1 VLNKGLISDKNLSEK
16 SLSLGMLIVAIV
28 GIAFAT
34 STSILNNNQLEAQQQ
49 QQQQQTQTSMPH
61 NAKGHESHQAV
72 HMQNLTQGVVYNGT
86 VTFNSSKAVDIIAY
100 DDVTGQQQQNVS
112 ATANVWDVN
121 GNKYAPKTLMKNVTE
136 GTVNFQ
142 GAGILT
148 HSTSSQPY
156 TVTFTINAAPIKQ

>member
-1 VLNKGLISDKNLSEK
+1 MLNKGLISNKNLSEK
-16 SLSLGMLIVAIV
+16 SLSLGLLIVAIV

-49 QQQQQTQTSMPH
+49 QQTQTSMPH

-72 HMQNLTQGVVYNGT
+72 YIQNASQGVVYNGT
-86 VTFNSSKAVDIIAY
+86 ATFNSSKPVDIIAIE
-100 DDVTGQQQQNVS
+100 DVTGQQQQNVS
-112 ATANVWDVN
+112 ATANVWDVS
-121 GNKYAPKTLMKNVTE
+121 GIKYAPKTLMKNVTE

-142 GAGILT
+142 GAGILM

-156 TVTFTINAAPIKQ
+156 NGTFTINAAPIKQ

>member
-1 VLNKGLISDKNLSEK
+1 MTSDKNLPEQ
-16 SLSLGMLIVAIV
+16 SLSLGLLLVAIV

-49 QQQQQTQTSMPH
+49 QQTQTSMPH

-72 HMQNLTQGVVYNGT
+72 QLQNASQGVVYNGT
-86 VTFNSSKAVDIIAY
+86 VTFNTSKPVDIIAY
-100 DDVTGQQQQNVS
+100 DDVTGQQQQNTS

-121 GNKYAPKTLMKNVTE
+121 GNKFAPKTLMKNVTE
-136 GTVNFQ
+136 GTVNFE

-148 HSTSSQPY
+148 HSTLSQPY

>member
-1 VLNKGLISDKNLSEK
+1 LTSEKNLSEK
-16 SLSLGMLIVAIV
+16 SLGLGLLIVAIV

-49 QQQQQTQTSMPH
+49 QQQQQTQTSLPH

-72 HMQNLTQGVVYNGT
+72 HLQNASQGVVYNGT
-86 VTFNSSKAVDIIAY
+86 VTFNTSKPVDIIAY
-100 DDVTGQQQQNVS
+100 DDVTGQQQQQNTS

-136 GTVNFQ
+136 GTVNFE

-148 HSTSSQPY
+148 HSTLSQPY

>member
-1 VLNKGLISDKNLSEK
+1 MLNKGLISNKNLSEK
-16 SLSLGMLIVAIV
+16 SLSLGLLIVAIV

-49 QQQQQTQTSMPH
+49 QQTQTSMPH

-72 HMQNLTQGVVYNGT
+72 YMQNASQGVVYNGT
-86 VTFNSSKAVDIIAY
+86 ATFNSSKPVDIIAI
-100 DDVTGQQQQNVS
+100 DDVTGQQQQQNVS
-112 ATANVWDVN
+112 ATANVWDVS
-121 GNKYAPKTLMKNVTE
+121 GIKYAPKTLMKNVTE

-142 GAGILT
+142 GAGILM

-156 TVTFTINAAPIKQ
+156 NGTFTINAAPIKQ

>member
-1 VLNKGLISDKNLSEK
+1 MTSVKNLSEK
-16 SLSLGMLIVAIV
+16 SLSLGLLLVAIV

-49 QQQQQTQTSMPH
+49 QTQTSMPH

-72 HMQNLTQGVVYNGT
+72 QLQNASQGVVYNGT
-86 VTFNSSKAVDIIAY
+86 VTFNSSKPVDIIAY
-100 DDVTGQQQQNVS
+100 DDVTGQQLQQNTS
-112 ATANVWDVN
+112 ATATVWEVN

-136 GTVNFQ
+136 GTVNFE

-148 HSTSSQPY
+148 HSTLSQPY
-156 TVTFTINAAPIKQ
+156 TVTFTINAVPIKQ

>member
-1 VLNKGLISDKNLSEK
+1 MTSDKNLPEQ
-16 SLSLGMLIVAIV
+16 SLSLGLLLVAIV

-49 QQQQQTQTSMPH
+49 QQTQTSMPH

-72 HMQNLTQGVVYNGT
+72 QLQNASQGVVYNGT
-86 VTFNSSKAVDIIAY
+86 VTFNTSKPVDIIAY
-100 DDVTGQQQQNVS
+100 DDVTGQQQQQNTS
-112 ATANVWDVN
+112 ATAHVWDVN

-136 GTVNFQ
+136 GTVNFE

-148 HSTSSQPY
+148 HSTLSQPY

>member
-1 VLNKGLISDKNLSEK
+1 LTSVKNLSEK
-16 SLSLGMLIVAIV
+16 SLSLGLLLVAIV

-49 QQQQQTQTSMPH
+49 QQTQTSMPH

-72 HMQNLTQGVVYNGT
+72 QLQNASQGAVYNGT
-86 VTFNSSKAVDIIAY
+86 VTFNSSKPVDIIAY

-142 GAGILT
+142 GAGILM
-148 HSTSSQPY
+148 HSTLSQPY
-156 TVTFTINAAPIKQ
+156 NVTFTINAAPIKQ

>member
-1 VLNKGLISDKNLSEK
+1 LISNKNLSEK
-16 SLSLGMLIVAIV
+16 SLSLGLLIVAIL

-49 QQQQQTQTSMPH
+49 QSQTSMPH

-72 HMQNLTQGVVYNGT
+72 QMINSSQGVVYNGT
-86 VTFNSSKAVDIIAY
+86 VTFNTSKPVDIIAIE
-100 DDVTGQQQQNVS
+100 DVTGQQQNVS

-121 GNKYAPKTLMKNVTE
+121 GNKFAPKTLMKNVTE

-156 TVTFTINAAPIKQ
+156 NATFTINAAPIKQ

>member
-1 VLNKGLISDKNLSEK
+1 MISNKNLSEK
-16 SLSLGMLIVAIV
+16 SLSLGLLIVAIV

-49 QQQQQTQTSMPH
+49 QQTQTSMPQ

-72 HMQNLTQGVVYNGT
+72 YMQNASQGVVYNGT
-86 VTFNSSKAVDIIAY
+86 ATFNSSNPVDIIAI
-100 DDVTGQQQQNVS
+100 DDVTGQQQNVS

-142 GAGILT
+142 GAGILM

-156 TVTFTINAAPIKQ
+156 NGTFTINAAPIKQ

>member
-1 VLNKGLISDKNLSEK
+1 MLNKGLISNKNLSEK
-16 SLSLGMLIVAIV
+16 SLSLGLLIVAIV

-49 QQQQQTQTSMPH
+49 QTQTSMPH

-72 HMQNLTQGVVYNGT
+72 QLQNASQGVVYNGT
-86 VTFNSSKAVDIIAY
+86 VTFNSSKPVDIIAY
-100 DDVTGQQQQNVS
+100 DDVTGQQLQQNTS
-112 ATANVWDVN
+112 ATANLWDVN

-142 GAGILT
+142 GAGILM

-156 TVTFTINAAPIKQ
+156 NVTFAINAAPIKQ

>member
-1 VLNKGLISDKNLSEK
+1 MISNKNLSEK
-16 SLSLGMLIVAIV
+16 SLSLGLLIVAIV

-49 QQQQQTQTSMPH
+49 QTQTSMPH

-72 HMQNLTQGVVYNGT
+72 YMQNASQGVVYNGT
-86 VTFNSSKAVDIIAY
+86 VTFNTSKPVDIIAY
-100 DDVTGQQQQNVS
+100 DDVTGQQQQQNTS

-136 GTVNFQ
+136 GTVNFE

-148 HSTSSQPY
+148 HSTLSQPY
-156 TVTFTINAAPIKQ
+156 TVTFTINAVPIKQ

>member
-1 VLNKGLISDKNLSEK
+1 VLNKGLISKKNLSEK
-16 SLSLGMLIVAIV
+16 SLSLGLLIVAIV

-34 STSILNNNQLEAQQQ
+34 STSVINNNQLEAQ

-72 HMQNLTQGVVYNGT
+72 YMQNASQGVVYNGT
-86 VTFNSSKAVDIIAY
+86 ATFNSSKPVDIIAIE
-100 DDVTGQQQQNVS
+100 DVTGQQQQNVS
-112 ATANVWDVN
+112 ATANVWDVS
-121 GNKYAPKTLMKNVTE
+121 GIKYAPKTLMKNVTE

-142 GAGILT
+142 GAGILM

-156 TVTFTINAAPIKQ
+156 NGTFTINAAPIKQ

>member
-1 VLNKGLISDKNLSEK
+1 MLNKGLISNKNLSEK
-16 SLSLGMLIVAIV
+16 SLSLGLLIVAIV

-49 QQQQQTQTSMPH
+49 QTQTSMPH

-72 HMQNLTQGVVYNGT
+72 HMQNASQGVVYNGT
-86 VTFNSSKAVDIIAY
+86 VTFSTSKPVDIIAIE
-100 DDVTGQQQQNVS
+100 DVTGQQQQNVS

-121 GNKYAPKTLMKNVTE
+121 GNKFAPKTLMKNVTE

-156 TVTFTINAAPIKQ
+156 NATFTINAAPIKQ

>member
-1 VLNKGLISDKNLSEK
+1 VLNKGLISNKNLSEK
-16 SLSLGMLIVAIV
+16 SLSLGLLIVAIV

-34 STSILNNNQLEAQQQ
+34 STSVLNNNQLEAQ

-72 HMQNLTQGVVYNGT
+72 YMQNASQGVVYNGT
-86 VTFNSSKAVDIIAY
+86 ATFNSSKPVDIIAIE
-100 DDVTGQQQQNVS
+100 DVTGQQQQNVS
-112 ATANVWDVN
+112 ATANVWDVS
-121 GNKYAPKTLMKNVTE
+121 GIKYAPKTLMKNVTE

-142 GAGILT
+142 GAGILM

-156 TVTFTINAAPIKQ
+156 NGTFTINAAPIKQ

>member
-1 VLNKGLISDKNLSEK
+1 MISNKNLSLSEK
-16 SLSLGMLIVAIV
+16 SLSLGLLIVAIV

-34 STSILNNNQLEAQQQ
+34 SISILNNNQLEAQQQ
-49 QQQQQTQTSMPH
+49 QSQTSMPH

-72 HMQNLTQGVVYNGT
+72 QMINSSQGVVYNGT
-86 VTFNSSKAVDIIAY
+86 VTFNTSKPIDIIAIE
-100 DDVTGQQQQNVS
+100 DVTGQQQNVS

-121 GNKYAPKTLMKNVTE
+121 GNKFAPKTLMKNVTE

-156 TVTFTINAAPIKQ
+156 NATFTINAAPIKQ

>member
-1 VLNKGLISDKNLSEK
+1 MLNKGLISNKNLSEK
-16 SLSLGMLIVAIV
+16 SLSLGLLIVAIV

-34 STSILNNNQLEAQQQ
+34 STSILNNNQVEAQQ

-72 HMQNLTQGVVYNGT
+72 YMQNASQGVVYNGT
-86 VTFNSSKAVDIIAY
+86 ATFNSSKPVDIIAIE
-100 DDVTGQQQQNVS
+100 DVTGQQQQNVS
-112 ATANVWDVN
+112 ATANVWDVS
-121 GNKYAPKTLMKNVTE
+121 GIKYAPKTLMKNVTE

-142 GAGILT
+142 GAGILM

-156 TVTFTINAAPIKQ
+156 NGTFTINAAPIKQ

>member
-1 VLNKGLISDKNLSEK
+1 MLYKGLISNKNLSEK
-16 SLSLGMLIVAIV
+16 SLSLGLLIVAIV

-49 QQQQQTQTSMPH
+49 QQTQTSMPH

-72 HMQNLTQGVVYNGT
+72 YMQNASQGVVYNGT
-86 VTFNSSKAVDIIAY
+86 ATFNSSKPVDIIAIE
-100 DDVTGQQQQNVS
+100 DVTGQQQQNVS
-112 ATANVWDVN
+112 ATANVWDVS
-121 GNKYAPKTLMKNVTE
+121 GIKYAPKTLMKNVTE

-142 GAGILT
+142 GAGILM

-156 TVTFTINAAPIKQ
+156 NGTFTINAAPIKQ

>member
-1 VLNKGLISDKNLSEK
+1 MLKKGLISNKNLSEK
-16 SLSLGMLIVAIV
+16 SLSLGLLIVAIV

-34 STSILNNNQLEAQQQ
+34 STNILNNNQLEA

-72 HMQNLTQGVVYNGT
+72 YMQNASQGIVYNGT
-86 VTFNSSKAVDIIAY
+86 ATFNSSKPVDIIAIE
-100 DDVTGQQQQNVS
+100 DLTGQQQQNVS

-136 GTVNFQ
+136 GTVNFE

>member
-1 VLNKGLISDKNLSEK
+1 MTSDKNLPEQ
-16 SLSLGMLIVAIV
+16 SLSLGLLLVAIV

-49 QQQQQTQTSMPH
+49 QTQTSMPH

-72 HMQNLTQGVVYNGT
+72 QLQNASQGVVYNGT
-86 VTFNSSKAVDIIAY
+86 VTFNSSKPIDIIAY
-100 DDVTGQQQQNVS
+100 DDVTGQQQQQQNTS
-112 ATANVWDVN
+112 ATIANVWDVN

-136 GTVNFQ
+136 GTVNFE

-148 HSTSSQPY
+148 HSTLSQPY
-156 TVTFTINAAPIKQ
+156 TVTFTINAVPIKQ

>member
-1 VLNKGLISDKNLSEK
+1 MISNKNLSEK
-16 SLSLGMLIVAIV
+16 SLSLGLLIVAIV

-49 QQQQQTQTSMPH
+49 QQTQTSMPH

-72 HMQNLTQGVVYNGT
+72 YMQNASQGVVYNGT
-86 VTFNSSKAVDIIAY
+86 ATFNSSKPVDIIAI
-100 DDVTGQQQQNVS
+100 DDVTGQQQQQNVS
-112 ATANVWDVN
+112 ATANVWDVS
-121 GNKYAPKTLMKNVTE
+121 GIKYAPKTLMKNVTE

-142 GAGILT
+142 GAGILM

-156 TVTFTINAAPIKQ
+156 NGTFTINAAPIKQ

>member
-1 VLNKGLISDKNLSEK
+1 VLNKGLISKKNLSEK
-16 SLSLGMLIVAIV
+16 SLSLGLLIVAIV

-34 STSILNNNQLEAQQQ
+34 STSVLNNNQLEAQ

-72 HMQNLTQGVVYNGT
+72 YMQNASQGVVYNGT
-86 VTFNSSKAVDIIAY
+86 ATFNSSKPVDIIAIE
-100 DDVTGQQQQNVS
+100 DVTGQQQQNVS
-112 ATANVWDVN
+112 ATANVWDVS
-121 GNKYAPKTLMKNVTE
+121 GIKYAPKTLMKNVTE

-142 GAGILT
+142 GAGILM

-156 TVTFTINAAPIKQ
+156 NGTFTINAAPIKQ

>member
-1 VLNKGLISDKNLSEK
+1 MLNKGLISNKNLSEK
-16 SLSLGMLIVAIV
+16 SLSLGLLIVAIV

-34 STSILNNNQLEAQQQ
+34 STSILNNNQVEA

-72 HMQNLTQGVVYNGT
+72 YMQNASQGVVYNGT
-86 VTFNSSKAVDIIAY
+86 VTFNSSKAVDIIAIE
-100 DDVTGQQQQNVS
+100 DVTGQQQQNVS
-112 ATANVWDVN
+112 ATANVWDVS
-121 GNKYAPKTLMKNVTE
+121 GIKYAPKTLMKNVTE

-142 GAGILT
+142 GAGILM

-156 TVTFTINAAPIKQ
+156 NGTFTINAAPIKQ

>member
-1 VLNKGLISDKNLSEK
+1 MLNKGLISNKNLSEK
-16 SLSLGMLIVAIV
+16 SLSLGLLIVAIV

-49 QQQQQTQTSMPH
+49 QTQTSMPH

-72 HMQNLTQGVVYNGT
+72 HMQNASQGVVYNGT
-86 VTFNSSKAVDIIAY
+86 VTFSTSKPVDIIAIE
-100 DDVTGQQQQNVS
+100 DVTGQQQQNVS

-121 GNKYAPKTLMKNVTE
+121 GNKFAPKTLMKNVTE
-136 GTVNFQ
+136 GTVNFE

-148 HSTSSQPY
+148 HSTLSQPY
-156 TVTFTINAAPIKQ
+156 TVTFTINAVPIKQ

>member
-1 VLNKGLISDKNLSEK
+1 VLNKGLISNKNLSEK
-16 SLSLGMLIVAIV
+16 SLSLGLLIVAIV

-49 QQQQQTQTSMPH
+49 QQTQTSMPH

-72 HMQNLTQGVVYNGT
+72 YIQNSSQGVVYNGT
-86 VTFNSSKAVDIIAY
+86 VTFNSSKAVDIIAIEE
-100 DDVTGQQQQNVS
+100 VTDQQQQQQNVS
-112 ATANVWDVN
+112 ATANVWDVS
-121 GNKYAPKTLMKNVTE
+121 GIKYTPKTLMKNVTE

-142 GAGILT
+142 GAGILM

-156 TVTFTINAAPIKQ
+156 NGTFTINAAPIKQ

>member
-1 VLNKGLISDKNLSEK
+1 MTSDKNLPEQ
-16 SLSLGMLIVAIV
+16 SLSLGLLLVAIV

-49 QQQQQTQTSMPH
+49 QTQTSMPH

-72 HMQNLTQGVVYNGT
+72 QLQNASQGVVYNGT
-86 VTFNSSKAVDIIAY
+86 VTFNTSKPVDIIAY
-100 DDVTGQQQQNVS
+100 DDVTGQQQQQNTS

-121 GNKYAPKTLMKNVTE
+121 GNKYVPKTLMKNVTE
-136 GTVNFQ
+136 GTVNFE

-148 HSTSSQPY
+148 HSTLS
-156 TVTFTINAAPIKQ
+156 

>member
-1 VLNKGLISDKNLSEK
+1 MTSIKNLSEK
-16 SLSLGMLIVAIV
+16 SLSLGLLLVAIV

-49 QQQQQTQTSMPH
+49 QTQTSMPH

-72 HMQNLTQGVVYNGT
+72 QLQNASQGVVYNGT
-86 VTFNSSKAVDIIAY
+86 VTFNTSKPVDIIAY
-100 DDVTGQQQQNVS
+100 DDVTGQQQQQNTS

-136 GTVNFQ
+136 GTVNFE

-148 HSTSSQPY
+148 HSTLSQPY
-156 TVTFTINAAPIKQ
+156 TVTFTINAVPIKQ

>member
-1 VLNKGLISDKNLSEK
+1 MLYKGLISNKKLSEK
-16 SLSLGMLIVAIV
+16 SLNLGLLIVAIV

-49 QQQQQTQTSMPH
+49 QTQTSMPH
-61 NAKGHESHQAV
+61 DAKGHESHQAV
-72 HMQNLTQGVVYNGT
+72 YMQNASQGVVYNGT
-86 VTFNSSKAVDIIAY
+86 VTFNSSKPVDIIAIE
-100 DDVTGQQQQNVS
+100 DVTGQQQQNVS

-121 GNKYAPKTLMKNVTE
+121 GIKYAPKTLMKNVTE

-156 TVTFTINAAPIKQ
+156 NATFTINAAPIKQ

>member
-1 VLNKGLISDKNLSEK
+1 MISNKNLSEK
-16 SLSLGMLIVAIV
+16 SLSLGLLIVAIV

-49 QQQQQTQTSMPH
+49 QQTQTSMPH

-72 HMQNLTQGVVYNGT
+72 YMQNASQGVVYNGT
-86 VTFNSSKAVDIIAY
+86 ATFNSSKAVDIIAIE
-100 DDVTGQQQQNVS
+100 DVTGQQQQNVS
-112 ATANVWDVN
+112 ATANVWDVS
-121 GNKYAPKTLMKNVTE
+121 GIKYAPKTLMKNVTE

-142 GAGILT
+142 GAGILM

-156 TVTFTINAAPIKQ
+156 NGTFTINAAPIKQ

>member
-1 VLNKGLISDKNLSEK
+1 MLNKGLISNKNLSEK
-16 SLSLGMLIVAIV
+16 SLSLGLLIVAIV

-49 QQQQQTQTSMPH
+49 QQTQTSMPH

-72 HMQNLTQGVVYNGT
+72 YMQNSSQGVVYNGT
-86 VTFNSSKAVDIIAY
+86 VTFSTSKPVDIIAIE
-100 DDVTGQQQQNVS
+100 DVTGQQQQNVS

-121 GNKYAPKTLMKNVTE
+121 GNKFAPKTLMKNVTE

-142 GAGILT
+142 GAGILM

-156 TVTFTINAAPIKQ
+156 NVTFAINAAPIKQ

>member
-1 VLNKGLISDKNLSEK
+1 MISNKNLSEK
-16 SLSLGMLIVAIV
+16 SLSLGLLIVAIV

-49 QQQQQTQTSMPH
+49 QQTQTSMSH

-72 HMQNLTQGVVYNGT
+72 YMQNASQGVVYNGT
-86 VTFNSSKAVDIIAY
+86 ATFNSSKPVDIIAI
-100 DDVTGQQQQNVS
+100 DDVTGQQQQQNVS
-112 ATANVWDVN
+112 ATANVWDVS
-121 GNKYAPKTLMKNVTE
+121 GSKYAPKTLMKNVTE

-142 GAGILT
+142 GAGILM

-156 TVTFTINAAPIKQ
+156 NGTFTINAAPIKQ

>member
-1 VLNKGLISDKNLSEK
+1 MLNKELISNKNLSEK
-16 SLSLGMLIVAIV
+16 SLSLGLLIVAIV

-49 QQQQQTQTSMPH
+49 QQTQTSMPH

-72 HMQNLTQGVVYNGT
+72 YMQNASQGVVYNGT
-86 VTFNSSKAVDIIAY
+86 ATFNSSKPVDIIAIE
-100 DDVTGQQQQNVS
+100 DVTGQQQQNVS
-112 ATANVWDVN
+112 ATANVWDVS
-121 GNKYAPKTLMKNVTE
+121 GIKYAPKTLMKNVTE

-142 GAGILT
+142 GAGILM

-156 TVTFTINAAPIKQ
+156 NGTFTINAAPIKQ

>member
-1 VLNKGLISDKNLSEK
+1 LISNKNLSEI
-16 SLSLGMLIVAIV
+16 SLSLGLLIVAIL

-49 QQQQQTQTSMPH
+49 QSQTSMPH

-72 HMQNLTQGVVYNGT
+72 QMINSSQGVVYNGT
-86 VTFNSSKAVDIIAY
+86 VTFNTSKPIDIIAIE
-100 DDVTGQQQQNVS
+100 DVTGQQQNVS

-121 GNKYAPKTLMKNVTE
+121 GNKFAPKTLMKNVTE

-156 TVTFTINAAPIKQ
+156 NATFTINAAPIKQ

>member
-1 VLNKGLISDKNLSEK
+1 MLNKGLISNKNLSEK
-16 SLSLGMLIVAIV
+16 SLSLGLLIVAIV

-49 QQQQQTQTSMPH
+49 QTQTSMPH

-72 HMQNLTQGVVYNGT
+72 HMQNASQGVVYNGT
-86 VTFNSSKAVDIIAY
+86 VTFSTSKPVDIIAIE
-100 DDVTGQQQQNVS
+100 DVTGQQQQNVS

-121 GNKYAPKTLMKNVTE
+121 GNKFAPKTLMKNVTE
-136 GTVNFQ
+136 GTVNFE

-148 HSTSSQPY
+148 HSTLSQPY
-156 TVTFTINAAPIKQ
+156 TVTFTINAAPMQQ

>member
-1 VLNKGLISDKNLSEK
+1 MISNKNLSEK
-16 SLSLGMLIVAIV
+16 SLSLGLLIVAIV

-49 QQQQQTQTSMPH
+49 QTQTSMPH

-72 HMQNLTQGVVYNGT
+72 HMQNASQGVVYNGT
-86 VTFNSSKAVDIIAY
+86 VTFSTSKPVDIIAIE
-100 DDVTGQQQQNVS
+100 DVTGQQQQNVS

-121 GNKYAPKTLMKNVTE
+121 GNKFAPKTLMKNVTE

-156 TVTFTINAAPIKQ
+156 NATFTINAAPIKQ

>member
-1 VLNKGLISDKNLSEK
+1 MISNKNLSEK
-16 SLSLGMLIVAIV
+16 SLSLGLLIVAIV

-49 QQQQQTQTSMPH
+49 QQTQTSMPH

-72 HMQNLTQGVVYNGT
+72 YMQNASQGVVYNGT
-86 VTFNSSKAVDIIAY
+86 ATFNSSKPVDIIAIE
-100 DDVTGQQQQNVS
+100 DVTGQQQQNVS
-112 ATANVWDVN
+112 ATANVWDVS
-121 GNKYAPKTLMKNVTE
+121 GIKYAPKTLMKNVTE

-142 GAGILT
+142 GAGILM

-156 TVTFTINAAPIKQ
+156 NGTFTINAAPIKQ

>member
-1 VLNKGLISDKNLSEK
+1 VLNKGLISKKNLSEK
-16 SLSLGMLIVAIV
+16 SLSLGLLIVAIV

-34 STSILNNNQLEAQQQ
+34 STSVLNNNQLEAQQ

-72 HMQNLTQGVVYNGT
+72 YMQNASQGVVYNGT
-86 VTFNSSKAVDIIAY
+86 ATFNSSKPVDIIAIE
-100 DDVTGQQQQNVS
+100 DVTGQQQQNVS
-112 ATANVWDVN
+112 ATANVWDVS
-121 GNKYAPKTLMKNVTE
+121 GIKYAPKTLMKNVTE

-142 GAGILT
+142 GAGILM

-156 TVTFTINAAPIKQ
+156 NGTFTINAAPIKQ